1 MENNASERSSQWMET
16 RGWKPQQFQ
25 LEAWNAL
32 AQGHHGLVNA
42 PTGAGKTYSLLLPF
56 ILSFPDRQE
65 IKGLQMIWITPIKA
79 LAKEI
84 QVAALRVVQS
94 SEVRLSVG
102 IRTGDTSEEE
112 RAAQR
117 KALPNLLITTPES
130 LHLLLAQKGAK
141 ERLASCALIVAD
153 EWHELLGTKRGV
165 MLELALG
172 RLAHW
177 SLGLKIWGISATIG
191 NLNEALHVLLTPRR
205 ANAAVLI
212 KANLK
217 KQIEVISILPDEVE
231 RMPWAGHLGVKM
243 AEKLLPVIEKSQS
256 TLIFTNTRAQCE
268 IWYKAILD
276 KDISLAGNMA
286 MHHGSVSRDIRHW
299 VEEAIYEGKLK
310 AVVCTSSL
318 DLGVDFAPVEAIVQI
333 GGPKGVS
340 RFVQRA
346 GRSGHRP
353 NTPSEIYFL
362 PTHSLELIEAAALRE
377 AIDQNYLESR
387 PPLVNCFDVLLQY
400 LVTLSLGDGF
410 IPNEVWEEVK
420 STFCFQEMN
429 DAEWKWCLAFITH
442 GGLSLQAY
450 PDYHKVK
457 VEDGVYKIANQR
469 LARRHRLSIGAIVGD
484 TMIAV
489 KMNRGGLVG
498 HVEESFVASLNEG
511 DTFWFAGQ
519 GWQLI
524 RVKELTAFVKKS
536 DKKTGKIP
544 SYQGGRLPLSSK
556 MSDMLR
562 FKLNEAMEF
571 GEKSKDAELRAIQ
584 PILKLQQER
593 SHVPRKN
600 EFLVE
605 VFESKDGY
613 HALFYGFE
621 GRFVHEGLASLF
633 AWRIGQYQPI
643 SFSLAYN
650 DYGFELLSDQP
661 FDVEMAIEKG
671 LFNAENLQRD
681 LFASVNSTELARRR
695 FREIAAIAG
704 LIFKG
709 YPGQQIKDRHI
720 QSSAQLIFNVLEDY
734 EKDHLLLRQ
743 AYDEV
748 IQFQLEI
755 DRLRAALQRIKA
767 QDVLVATPD
776 RPTPFAFPIMV
787 DRLREKMSTE
797 SLEDRV
803 KRMVLDLEG

>member
-1 MENNASERSSQWMET
+1 
-16 RGWKPQQFQ
+16 
-25 LEAWNAL
+25 
-32 AQGHHGLVNA
+32 
-42 PTGAGKTYSLLLPF
+42 
-56 ILSFPDRQE
+56 
-65 IKGLQMIWITPIKA
+65 
-79 LAKEI
+79 
-84 QVAALRVVQS
+84 
-94 SEVRLSVG
+94 
-102 IRTGDTSEEE
+102 
-112 RAAQR
+112 
-117 KALPNLLITTPES
+117 
-130 LHLLLAQKGAK
+130 
-141 ERLASCALIVAD
+141 
-153 EWHELLGTKRGV
+153 
-165 MLELALG
+165 
-172 RLAHW
+172 
-177 SLGLKIWGISATIG
+177 
-191 NLNEALHVLLTPRR
+191 
-205 ANAAVLI
+205 
-212 KANLK
+212 
-217 KQIEVISILPDEVE
+217 
-231 RMPWAGHLGVKM
+231 
-243 AEKLLPVIEKSQS
+243 
-256 TLIFTNTRAQCE
+256 
-268 IWYKAILD
+268 
-276 KDISLAGNMA
+276 
-286 MHHGSVSRDIRHW
+286 
-299 VEEAIYEGKLK
+299 
-310 AVVCTSSL
+310 
-318 DLGVDFAPVEAIVQI
+318 
-333 GGPKGVS
+333 
-340 RFVQRA
+340 
-346 GRSGHRP
+346 
-353 NTPSEIYFL
+353 
-362 PTHSLELIEAAALRE
+362 
-377 AIDQNYLESR
+377 
-387 PPLVNCFDVLLQY
+387 VLLQY

-571 GEKSKDAELRAIQ
+571 GEKSKDLELRAIQ

-593 SHVPRKN
+593 SHVPRNN

-605 VFESKDGY
+605 VFESKDGH